1 MLVKFLNSNTVKRSS
16 VVLDILIPF
25 LLYYSLN
32 NQNLFLSWLL
42 LGTVVLV
49 RVILVA
55 VIK

>member
-1 MLVKFLNSNTVKRSS
+1 MLVKFLNSNLVKRSS

-25 LLYYSLN
+25 LLYYSLK

>member
-1 MLVKFLNSNTVKRSS
+1 MLVKFLNSDVVKRSS
-16 VVLDILIPF
+16 VVVDILIPF

-32 NQNLFLSWLL
+32 NQNLILSWLL